1 MTRKNKK
8 SSRSNQSQLASLL
21 GTLVIVAV
29 VVLWWFDDSISPPN
43 GPVNPYQPVN
53 YQPVNPYQVVTP
65 PATSAVPSQPEM
77 AVSSTLPSNS
87 SMTPVE
93 PVSSPLNADALQ
105 SATQTKSRIETP
117 TEAELPAGID
127 PTGTSLAMAAPSSGA
142 VQPAIRPVV
151 DPTKLQ
157 ASDPDGL
164 KLIAGF
170 DCSPKNVVVTA
181 TGPAQFEV
189 RFPSG
194 RDNTGFFLFRLEH
207 ANGKE
212 VSITL
217 TNVPEKWK
225 TLNPVYCHS
234 IDLSELKNFESH
246 PPEKTAKPVKAPN
259 GPLLPDTTGEQWH
272 FIENVTY
279 EKGRLTLIHNYE
291 TDAVSIAMRP
301 PYTPAYGANYADSL
315 RGREHVI
322 VHDIGITPEGR
333 PLQVIQIGGEDEKSL
348 REKPCL
354 LIYAREHADEHDG
367 SWVAQGAI
375 EAMLLDNPLGQ
386 KLRRQINLLVIP
398 LYDPDGAANARY
410 HRITN
415 GYGPGIHVP
424 EAERYMVF
432 FINWF
437 NAENRVDLVIDL
449 HNVESSEAPHLSFG
463 SFPKQTEIKAK
474 AMHYLHTLV
483 QAQMEGA
490 GYGCPK
496 GNWGGNNYVFR
507 FTSIFEYQ
515 FGATWILYEANSQAP
530 KRHLTTAQL
539 RIMGALLT
547 ETTAKYL
554 RSQEFRPLMLHTQN
568 IRDERLRRWLC
579 WHPGLELDQNLS
591 PYDLER
597 KIWAKG
603 TPEQHKGSPE
613 YLKYQELLKSKYP
626 SLEHKETSFSTPR
639 N

>member
-291 TDAVSIAMRP
+291 ADAVSIAMRP

-367 SWVAQGAI
+367 SWVVQGAI
-375 EAMLLDNPLGQ
+375 EYLLLEETAGARIRNFLT
-386 KLRRQINLLVIP
+386 LLVIP
-398 LYDPDGAANARY
+398 IYDPDGAAQSTY
-410 HRITN
+410 HRIVD
-415 GYGPGIHVP
+415 GFGPNVRIP
-424 EAERYMVF
+424 ECDQYMKF
-432 FINWF
+432 FMNWL
-437 NAENRVDLVIDL
+437 NQGNRVDLVVDL

-463 SFPKQTEIKAK
+463 SYPKRSETMSK
-474 AMHYLHTLV
+474 AMQYLHTLI
-483 QAQMEGA
+483 QAQMESFGFKS
-490 GYGCPK
+490 PK
-496 GNWGGNNYVFR
+496 SSWGGDNYFLR
-507 FTSIFEYQ
+507 MTSIFQYQ
-515 FGATWILYEANSQAP
+515 FSAPWILYEVNSQAP
-530 KRHLTTAQL
+530 QRHLTTAEL
-539 RIMGALLT
+539 RIMGAIMV
-547 ETTAKYL
+547 ETISKYL
-554 RSQEFRPLMLHTQN
+554 RSREFRPLSITATKK
-568 IRDERLRRWLC
+568 REERLRFFS
-579 WHPGLELDQNLS
+579 HFSGLLI
-591 PYDLER
+591 P
-597 KIWAKG
+597 AAV
-603 TPEQHKGSPE
+603 
-613 YLKYQELLKSKYP
+613 
-626 SLEHKETSFSTPR
+626 
-639 N
+639 